1 MISFF
6 PDVYPDELAYSW
18 FARYGV
24 RSGYTHY
31 RAIADDLFTSHT
43 AKPNLEFIIELS
55 QDAYSAITSIM
66 PFERFILNHTMFP
79 YYARFLPVE
88 RRQKAFE
95 HLLNMD
101 KRFNDSLYVRRNKTQ
116 HRQWLRYC
124 PLCAEADR
132 ERYGETYWHRLHQL
146 DHIDICPIHGC
157 YLHNSS
163 VSITSKD
170 SPSLIH
176 AETII
181 PVCSDTENCSNN
193 IELEIAKYVSQ
204 VFSAELK
211 IDNAATIGTFLH
223 HKMEYTKYLSERG
236 KKRLLTPLT
245 NDFNE
250 LYFNL
255 PNATITEQWQIEKV
269 FSNRRCHTYD
279 ICLLAFFLGVPAAE
293 LVEME
298 LPEKTQAQ
306 LFDEKIIA
314 LHDLG
319 VNYRQISIQMG
330 ASYDYCKLV
339 GNRQRRKLGREV
351 SQPQTRTRNEVLL

>member
-6 PDVYPDELAYSW
+6 PDVYPDELAYSL

-55 QDAYSAITSIM
+55 QDAYRAITSIM

-88 RRQKAFE
+88 RRQKALG
-95 HLLNMD
+95 HLMNMD
-101 KRFNDSLYVRRNKTQ
+101 KRFNDSLYMRRNKTQ

-132 ERYGETYWHRLHQL
+132 EKYGETYWHRLHQL

-157 YLHNSS
+157 YLHDSS
-163 VSITSKD
+163 VCITSKD

-181 PVCSDTENCSNN
+181 PVRSDTENCSNK

-204 VFSAELK
+204 VFSADLK
-211 IDNAATIGTFLH
+211 IDTPATVGVFMH
-223 HKMEYTKYLSERG
+223 SKMENTKYLSARG
-236 KKRLLTPLT
+236 KARLLTPLT
-245 NDFNE
+245 HDFNE
-250 LYFNL
+250 LYFML
-255 PNATITEQWQIEKV
+255 PNATIKEQWQIEKI
-269 FSNRRCHTYD
+269 FSNHRCHTYD
-279 ICLLAFFLGVPAAE
+279 ICLLAFFLGIPVAE
-293 LVEME
+293 LVQMN
-298 LPEKTQAQ
+298 LPEKTQTQ
-306 LFDEKIIA
+306 LFDEQILE
-314 LHDLG
+314 LHNQGL
-319 VNYRQISIQMG
+319 NYRQISIQMG

-339 GNRQRRKLGREV
+339 GNRQRKKLV
-351 SQPQTRTRNEVLL
+351 CDISQYS